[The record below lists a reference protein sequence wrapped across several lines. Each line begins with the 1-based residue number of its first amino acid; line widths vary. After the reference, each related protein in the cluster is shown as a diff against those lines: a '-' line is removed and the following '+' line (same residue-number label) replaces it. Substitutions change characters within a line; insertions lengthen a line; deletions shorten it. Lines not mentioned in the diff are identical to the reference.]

1 MRTYYKLHNLAQ
13 KYKEVVKRIDGSTS
27 VDRLISGIDL
37 PYNVRVM
44 IVTMPPWLKVSPK
57 HVYDG
62 VIDSMEHLENVNA
75 HMTLH
80 GYLIEVS

>member
-1 MRTYYKLHNLAQ
+1 MKNHYKLHNLAK
-13 KYKEVVKRIDGSTS
+13 KYKEVVKRIGGSTS

-57 HVYDG
+57 DVYNG
-62 VIDSMEHLENVNA
+62 VTDSVEYLENVNA